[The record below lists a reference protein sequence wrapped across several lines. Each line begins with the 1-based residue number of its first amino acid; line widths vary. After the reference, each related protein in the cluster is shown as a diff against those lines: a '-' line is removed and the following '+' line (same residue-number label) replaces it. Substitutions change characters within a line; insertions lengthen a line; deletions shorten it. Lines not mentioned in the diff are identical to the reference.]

1 MLASNKQPLV
11 ANNKSYKKILYL
23 GQIYELKTNSKTG
36 ETVRKS
42 E

>member
-1 MLASNKQPLV
+1 MLVNNQQPLV
-11 ANNKSYKKILYL
+11 ANDKIYKKILYL
-23 GQIYELKTNSKTG
+23 GQNYELETNSKTG